1 MKKLLLSVCALAL
14 AFGAQAQ
21 KAQKTQSDAELGKK
35 WYVAERYSKALPYLE
50 RASEAGDVDS
60 KARLAYMIYT
70 AQVPEYSMDQDEAM
84 NMLDEC
90 IEKGSTLAMERKGMC
105 LLAFPPE
112 TKENRLKAIEIL
124 KEASDKGS
132 GDASANLFNAYANGI
147 TSYARNEVYVEPN
160 DSLALVYIKKACE
173 QGNQTGKAFVGLYTY
188 NGIKGYTQDK
198 AAGVKMM
205 EEANA
210 MSTRFFAT
218 DCFEPAKALVEY
230 YKANGQT
237 AKATPIVTL
246 LKKFHPTEY

>member
-1 MKKLLLSVCALAL
+1 
-14 AFGAQAQ
+14 
-21 KAQKTQSDAELGKK
+21 
-35 WYVAERYSKALPYLE
+35 
-50 RASEAGDVDS
+50 
-60 KARLAYMIYT
+60 MIYT

-188 NGIKGYTQDK
+188 NGTKGYTQDK

-210 MSTRFFAT
+210 MSTRHRLLWAGKGSGGVLQGQWPDCKSHT
-218 DCFEPAKALVEY
+218 DSDSAQEIP
-230 YKANGQT
+230 
-237 AKATPIVTL
+237 PDWI
-246 LKKFHPTEY
+246 LKNNHKTR

>member
-1 MKKLLLSVCALAL
+1 MKKILLSVCALAL

-60 KARLAYMIYT
+60 KARHAYMIYT

-112 TKENRLKAIEIL
+112 TKENRLKSIEI
-124 KEASDKGS
+124 
-132 GDASANLFNAYANGI
+132 
-147 TSYARNEVYVEPN
+147 
-160 DSLALVYIKKACE
+160 
-173 QGNQTGKAFVGLYTY
+173 
-188 NGIKGYTQDK
+188 
-198 AAGVKMM
+198 
-205 EEANA
+205 
-210 MSTRFFAT
+210 
-218 DCFEPAKALVEY
+218 
-230 YKANGQT
+230 
-237 AKATPIVTL
+237 
-246 LKKFHPTEY
+246 